1 MVCRTCPWTWT
12 GVPLLNQTARGIT
25 SIAAISAASLGSWLF
40 SSAAICCGAPED
52 GGGMK
57 NRVPG
62 LMVRP
67 AAAVAEAAVL
77 AAALEIEPMVSA
89 ADAASA
95 ADAQRKTR
103 REM

>member
-1 MVCRTCPWTWT
+1 
-12 GVPLLNQTARGIT
+12 
-25 SIAAISAASLGSWLF
+25 
-40 SSAAICCGAPED
+40 
-52 GGGMK
+52 
-57 NRVPG
+57 
-62 LMVRP
+62 MVRP
-67 AAAVAEAAVL
+67 AAAVAETAVL

>member
-1 MVCRTCPWTWT
+1 
-12 GVPLLNQTARGIT
+12 
-25 SIAAISAASLGSWLF
+25 
-40 SSAAICCGAPED
+40 
-52 GGGMK
+52 MK
-57 NRVPG
+57 NRASG